1 MTSGGYNKGKGKCAA
16 WIIAHVSYAG
26 TDCLP
31 YPFAR
36 VTDGYGQL
44 GYMGKMWRAHVL
56 MCTMAHGPAP
66 SPDHEAAHSCGNG
79 HLGCCN
85 QTHLGWKTRSE
96 NQRDRYKKE
105 RLPRRG
111 LPRYRLTADDVREI
125 RRLRGIV
132 TQQSLADRFGV
143 SRPHII
149 MVQKGQTY
157 AYVSEGQQ

>member
-1 MTSGGYNKGKGKCAA
+1 MPSGIYDRKPGKGAR
-16 WIIAHVSYAG
+16 WIMAHLIYSS
-26 TDCLP
+26 DECLP
-31 YPFAR
+31 WPYSKLN
-36 VTDGYGQL
+36 DGYGSL
-44 GYMGKMWRAHVL
+44 GYQGGHWRAHVL
-56 MCTMAHGPAP
+56 MCTLAHGPAP

-85 QTHLGWKTRSE
+85 QIHLGWKTRSE

-105 RLPRRG
+105 RLPRKG

-125 RRLRGIV
+125 RRLRGVV

-157 AYVSEGQQ
+157 AYVSEIK